1 MSKIKDLTGLK
12 FGRLTV
18 ISKSDE
24 RGNKGQIK
32 WDCVC
37 ECGNYHTVTGESLRS
52 GKSKSCGCLKKE
64 FIEKNKFKKE
74 EDRTIAML
82 KIQYS
87 HLKRR
92 HYKKFSEEVIDFN
105 TFCNLSKSKCY
116 YCGLEYSK
124 IIEDRNCESNKKS
137 KISDTVLKING
148 IDRVDSGKGYII
160 NNVVPCCKY
169 CNMAKGE
176 MSREDFLK
184 WVKKVYEFNIIE
196 INKNY

>member
-64 FIEKNKFKKE
+64 FIEKNKFKK
-74 EDRTIAML
+74 
-82 KIQYS
+82 
-87 HLKRR
+87 RR
-92 HYKKFSEEVIDFN
+92 
-105 TFCNLSKSKCY
+105 
-116 YCGLEYSK
+116 
-124 IIEDRNCESNKKS
+124 R
-137 KISDTVLKING
+137 
-148 IDRVDSGKGYII
+148 
-160 NNVVPCCKY
+160 
-169 CNMAKGE
+169 
-176 MSREDFLK
+176 
-184 WVKKVYEFNIIE
+184 
-196 INKNY
+196 